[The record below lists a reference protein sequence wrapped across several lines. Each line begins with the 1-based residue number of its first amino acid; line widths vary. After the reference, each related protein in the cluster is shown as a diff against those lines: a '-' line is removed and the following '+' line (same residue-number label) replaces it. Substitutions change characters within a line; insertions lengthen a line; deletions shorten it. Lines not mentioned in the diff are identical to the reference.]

1 MIPLQL
7 GLPHGSGRRDSQLR
21 ASTETHAHWWR
32 PLCSY
37 EWWPARQVRLLL
49 LVTAVSALVP
59 ALGAEALRVCGTA
72 EQPVDGGCW
81 QPLKGKP
88 DCHVWNANPQ
98 PIESAA
104 FEGRS
109 RCRRGKLSG
118 TGTLTWTWR
127 EDDEVKSGK
136 HTGAY
141 SGGKGDG
148 EFAEEFA
155 SGSRGMGRYV
165 AGERQGDWVFTFPPG
180 TEGEWDRMEG
190 PYLDGKM
197 HGSWRLEN
205 YDSDGTLID
214 QQSGPYVAGEMQGD
228 WVEVLYEEIDGLSLE
243 GQRNKGPFA
252 GGKRHGGWSITAT
265 RFNYGSV
272 TRIHEQ
278 GSFVE
283 GTKHGPWV
291 EVSYDLN
298 QRDVGQRRWAPR
310 EARPGDMPSDH
321 RRSEGSFLEGK
332 RDGQWVTVEHLG
344 DVVLRDD
351 GAHVD
356 GESSI
361 RTEGSYSGG
370 EKKGAWRTV
379 SSDGIS
385 VTENFVGGKRHGEYE
400 ARERDGSLL
409 IAARAV
415 EGEVTEISLPKAMPS
430 PLRAEGSEYAPVVGA
445 FGIVFG
451 DINQLKSLTCSQYS
465 TCLTQALWSLN
476 TQATGRR
483 PSFFNQ
489 SIYLDRVPNPIARSS
504 AYFVNVS
511 PHVGIA
517 RIGARLE
524 FESEAESEEEASRI
538 NGLLREKYGKCRDY
552 RLREEIQRVAGQC
565 DANGLSFTSVRAS
578 SHGKTLYLKYELLSP
593 AERER
598 LIAAWRE
605 RGEVRGSD
613 L

>member
-21 ASTETHAHWWR
+21 ASTETHAHWWH

-81 QPLKGKP
+81 QPLTGKP
-88 DCHVWNANPQ
+88 DCHVWNPDPQ

-155 SGSRGMGRYV
+155 NGSRGMGRYV

-214 QQSGPYVAGEMQGD
+214 QQSGPYVAGERQGD
-228 WVEVLYEEIDGLSLE
+228 WTREHYFDGTLFTQESGPYVAGEKQGDWTREDYVL
-243 GQRNKGPFA
+243 
-252 GGKRHGGWSITAT
+252 
-265 RFNYGSV
+265 
-272 TRIHEQ
+272 
-278 GSFVE
+278 
-283 GTKHGPWV
+283 GT
-291 EVSYDLN
+291 L
-298 QRDVGQRRWAPR
+298 
-310 EARPGDMPSDH
+310 M
-321 RRSEGSFLEGK
+321 
-332 RDGQWVTVEHLG
+332 
-344 DVVLRDD
+344 
-351 GAHVD
+351 
-356 GESSI
+356 
-361 RTEGSYSGG
+361 EGSYSEG

-379 SSDGIS
+379 SSNGIS
-385 VTENFVGGKRHGEYE
+385 VTENFVGGKWHGEYE

-430 PLRAEGSEYAPVVGA
+430 PLRAEGLEYAPVVGA

-451 DINQLKSLTCSQYS
+451 DINQLKSLACHSP
-465 TCLTQALWSLN
+465 TCLTQALQYLSD
-476 TQATGRR
+476 QAIERSYSSYEGY
-483 PSFFNQ
+483 
-489 SIYLDRVPNPIARSS
+489 IYLDRVPNPIARSRD
-504 AYFVNVS
+504 YFVNVS

-538 NGLLREKYGKCRDY
+538 NGLLREKYGECRDY
-552 RLREEIQRVAGQC
+552 RFWYRYWEDSHQSQRVGGQC
-565 DANGLSFTSVRAS
+565 DANGLSLTSVYAS
-578 SHGKTLYLKYELLSP
+578 SDFETLHLVYELLSP